1 MCCLLRAEVF
11 LTTAIGFPVRPAPC
25 TRYTFVQNPRSVD
38 FDQTDVSSLID
49 LPFGFKSLVAT
60 VYFFSGCVYFSI
72 FQEGGPQLQ
81 HVKKR
86 KVELCRQKPVGGGER
101 PRTHSHVLLPMAAGS
116 RLRLRGFK
124 SQLCWFLAL
133 YPWTN
138 YLTSLSTTFL
148 I

>member
-38 FDQTDVSSLID
+38 FGQTDVSSLID

-72 FQEGGPQLQ
+72 FQKGGPQLQ

-86 KVELCRQKPVGGGER
+86 KVELCRQKPVGEGEGHAHIHMCLF
-101 PRTHSHVLLPMAAGS
+101 PWLQGLGSDGLASNPSSAG
-116 RLRLRGFK
+116 FW
-124 SQLCWFLAL
+124 LCILGQI
-133 YPWTN
+133 T
-138 YLTSLSTTFL
+138 
-148 I
+148 